1 MHETMTRLYLA
12 AKELK
17 GVSGQSAVAELLN
30 NSPQALNNWESRG
43 MSQRGMLL
51 AEDVIGVRAQW
62 LRSGE
67 GPMTALDPLPE
78 RKQWRSLAGH
88 PAHPDGG
95 SDQDE
100 RGQIVL
106 WDKPED
112 LPQDDSRVWIS
123 RYDYSFS
130 AGEGRLQWE
139 VREKGALPFTASFF
153 KAIDSNPR
161 NCKLMSVRGNS
172 MEPFLFDKDLFMV
185 DESKSTIKD
194 GGIYALH
201 FADDCYIKQ
210 VFKRPNGG
218 LTLHSYNPA
227 YPDREIQPDEMDAV
241 SVIGKVIYRSG
252 GGFTQ

>member
-1 MHETMTRLYLA
+1 MHTFLQTIYTGTYISLMMIQDRLQARMDAMRIRGASDLARRADVPQPTVHRILSGKTKNPDSDTVAKLA
-12 AKELK
+12 AALGTNADWLLTGN
-17 GVSGQSAVAELLN
+17 GVPPAE
-30 NSPQALNNWESRG
+30 P
-43 MSQRGMLL
+43 
-51 AEDVIGVRAQW
+51 
-62 LRSGE
+62 
-67 GPMTALDPLPE
+67 
-78 RKQWRSLAGH
+78 
-88 PAHPDGG
+88 
-95 SDQDE
+95 
-100 RGQIVL
+100 QIVL
-106 WDKPED
+106 WDSPED

-139 VREKGALPFTASFF
+139 VREKGALPFTTSFF